1 VSTEKVSGA
10 SVGLRIVQFHRE
22 GLSPSGPLALNL
34 STSLERPA
42 LHLFIP
48 TDYFSGIAVATGGTE
63 IVERRCGDG
72 PSGDAR
78 ENIRGDECH
87 VIQVIDVQ
95 HLQVDTRDAQLR
107 ERLQFSHDVRRGT
120 REPILL

>member
-1 VSTEKVSGA
+1 MSTEKVSGA

-48 TDYFSGIAVATGGTE
+48 TDYFSRRDLCE
-63 IVERRCGDG
+63 LFPDQRRCGDG